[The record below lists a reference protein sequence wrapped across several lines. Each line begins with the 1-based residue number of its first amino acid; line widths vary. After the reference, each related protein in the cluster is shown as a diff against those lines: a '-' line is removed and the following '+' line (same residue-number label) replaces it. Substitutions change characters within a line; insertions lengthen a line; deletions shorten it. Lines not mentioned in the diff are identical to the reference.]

1 MTFQKAILPP
11 CPVCKTGE
19 LKTIESRTTDLSTR
33 RRKKCSNCGHRLTT
47 HEVSAEF
54 FEEAKNNKIIIK
66 DVISALG
73 IKKLAES
80 VEPVEIPCESC
91 CHKVK
96 SSGTGEWYCDLGF
109 TEYDTDEAVGCS
121 CYRLP

>member
-19 LKTIESRTTDLSTR
+19 LKTIDSRTNDLSTR
-33 RRKKCSNCGHRLTT
+33 RRKKCSDCGYRLTT

-66 DVISALG
+66 NVINSLG
-73 IKKLAES
+73 IKALAES
-80 VEPVEIPCESC
+80 TEPVEIPCESC
-91 CHKVK
+91 CHQVK
-96 SSGTGEWYCDLGF
+96 SAKTGEWCCDLGF
-109 TEYDTDEAVGCS
+109 PEYDTAEAVDCS